1 MRDTFDEFLADGA
14 ELIVKKGKGILKKG
28 RSVCASGPLT
38 DQNRPQ
44 GKWFV
49 FDAGVLDPFMKLT
62 GKSLGKKIVQ
72 EVFYQNGHVISSTHY
87 VKPTL
92 GSRLLRRKPI
102 LVREAFISSE
112 GNKVVVEYNAR
123 NGRPYKRT
131 TFFSDGTR
139 KEVTKNCYGEDIV
152 FDDPSRQIRRYEYLR
167 NYDEVNHTYDYKN
180 VREEYP
186 EKKIEKLYVN
196 KVVDYVKTTYKK
208 QKHLNSWRV
217 TDLEQGLIYE
227 WQQQPCGS
235 YIGKKLKKDG
245 SFIEYAYASDCTFW
259 GMFAS
264 VPKEIF
270 AHSDKTK
277 IYQFMVG
284 NLLHRKATDEK
295 RQKVIKALRKVPTLR
310 MKKEMLAFQRASEC
324 VYGDK

>member
-49 FDAGVLDPFMKLT
+49 FDAGMLDPFMKLT

-112 GNKVVVEYNAR
+112 GNKVVVEYNER
-123 NGRPYKRT
+123 NGRPYKST
-131 TFFSDGTR
+131 TFFPDGSSE
-139 KEVTKNCYGEDIV
+139 EVTVVYNGKDIV
-152 FDDPSRQIRRYEYLR
+152 FNNPNRQSKRCERLR
-167 NYDEVNHTYDYKN
+167 DYDEANHTYDRKSVY
-180 VREEYP
+180 EEDP
-186 EKKIEKLYVN
+186 EKKIEEFYVN
-196 KVVDYVKTTYKK
+196 RVVDSVKTTYKK
-208 QKHLNSWRV
+208 QKHLNIWRV
-217 TDLEQGLIYE
+217 SDLEQGLIYE

-235 YIGKKLKKDG
+235 YIGKKLKKDS
-245 SFIEYAYASDCTFW
+245 SFIEYVYASNRRTW
-259 GMFAS
+259 EGI
-264 VPKEIF
+264 PKEIF

-284 NLLHRKATDEK
+284 DLLHRKATDEK

-310 MKKEMLAFQRASEC
+310 MKKEMRAFQQVNER